1 MAAVLLEHKALTI
14 IVSAFFYLENKKV
27 EHYGRMVE
35 DMYQNIVT
43 DKPQTYSR
51 YLVIG
56 EYETLE
62 EAEKNYKADV
72 RRWTDE
78 NKGTMAY
85 KLGYPFGFAT
95 IKGN

>member
-1 MAAVLLEHKALTI
+1 
-14 IVSAFFYLENKKV
+14 
-27 EHYGRMVE
+27 
-35 DMYQNIVT
+35 MYQNIVT

-72 RRWTDE
+72 RKWTDE
-78 NKGTMAY
+78 NKGNMAY

-95 IKGN
+95 IKGNWTMVQFGKRGNELWNRQLD

>member
-1 MAAVLLEHKALTI
+1 
-14 IVSAFFYLENKKV
+14 
-27 EHYGRMVE
+27 MVD

-56 EYETLE
+56 EYKTLE

-72 RRWTDE
+72 QMWTDK
-78 NKGTMAY
+78 NKRTMAY

-95 IKGN
+95 IKCICKADY

>member
-1 MAAVLLEHKALTI
+1 
-14 IVSAFFYLENKKV
+14 
-27 EHYGRMVE
+27 
-35 DMYQNIVT
+35 MYQNIVT

-62 EAEKNYKADV
+62 EAEKNYKSDV
-72 RRWTDE
+72 RKWTDE

-85 KLGYPFGFAT
+85 KLSYPFGFAT
-95 IKGN
+95 IKGNWTMVSWKEMEEKFYDKRTENWIM

>member
-1 MAAVLLEHKALTI
+1 MDDWE
-14 IVSAFFYLENKKV
+14 
-27 EHYGRMVE
+27 RMVD

-62 EAEKNYKADV
+62 EAEKNYKSDV
-72 RRWTDE
+72 RKWTDE

>member
-1 MAAVLLEHKALTI
+1 
-14 IVSAFFYLENKKV
+14 
-27 EHYGRMVE
+27 
-35 DMYQNIVT
+35 MYQNIVT
-43 DKPQTYSR
+43 DKPQTYSH

-72 RRWTDE
+72 RKWTDE

-95 IKGN
+95 IKGNWTMDLFENGRRVDLNGKYFSK

>member
-1 MAAVLLEHKALTI
+1 
-14 IVSAFFYLENKKV
+14 
-27 EHYGRMVE
+27 
-35 DMYQNIVT
+35 MYQNIVT

-62 EAEKNYKADV
+62 EAEKNYKSDV
-72 RRWTDE
+72 RKWTDE
-78 NKGTMAY
+78 NNGTMAY

-95 IKGN
+95 IKGNWTMDILAKFNLQKYSR